1 MKRAPLVIAGTV
13 AGLVG
18 VLEFHTSPAELATSA
33 GAALPAA
40 SATPTASS
48 SPQSGA
54 AASASPSAAPS
65 ASISSSSSAG
75 SSTADRTA
83 VGPAVNY
90 NYGVLSVQVTV
101 SGSKI
106 IKVGIASLNDGGNTR
121 SQLIDD
127 QSIPILEQEALQAQ
141 SANIQS
147 VSGASFT
154 SEGFTES
161 LQGAL
166 RSLGIA

>member
-1 MKRAPLVIAGTV
+1 MKRAPIVLAGTV

-18 VLEFHTSPAELATSA
+18 VLEFHTSPAELAGSALPAATST
-33 GAALPAA
+33 PAA
-40 SATPTASS
+40 SATPSASS
-48 SPQSGA
+48 SPRSGSA
-54 AASASPSAAPS
+54 ATASPAASPSA
-65 ASISSSSSAG
+65 SSSAA
-75 SSTADRTA
+75 ADRTA

-90 NYGVLSVQVTV
+90 TYGVLSVQVTV

-106 IKVGIASLNDGGNTR
+106 IDVSIASLNDGGNAK
-121 SQLIDD
+121 SQSIDD
-127 QSIPILEQEALQAQ
+127 EAIPILEQEALQAQ
-141 SANIQS
+141 SANIQA

-166 RSLGIA
+166 RSLGVA

>member
-1 MKRAPLVIAGTV
+1 MKRAPIVIAGTV

-18 VLEFHTSPAELATSA
+18 VLEFHTSPAALTASA
-33 GAALPAA
+33 GSALPAA
-40 SATPTASS
+40 SATPAAGSTPAASS
-48 SPQSGA
+48 SPRSGSA
-54 AASASPSAAPS
+54 ATASPAASPSA
-65 ASISSSSSAG
+65 
-75 SSTADRTA
+75 STAAADRTA

-90 NYGVLSVQVTV
+90 TYGVLSVQVTV

-106 IKVGIASLNDGGNTR
+106 INVGIASLNDGGNPR
-121 SQLIDD
+121 SQSIDD
-127 QSIPILEQEALQAQ
+127 ESIPILEREALQAQ
-141 SANIQS
+141 SAAIQA

-154 SEGFTES
+154 SEGFTQS

>member
-1 MKRAPLVIAGTV
+1 MKRAPIVIAGTV

-18 VLEFHTSPAELATSA
+18 VLEFHTSPATLTSSA

-40 SATPTASS
+40 TATPAASS
-48 SPQSGA
+48 APQSGA
-54 AASASPSAAPS
+54 AASASPAASPS
-65 ASISSSSSAG
+65 P
-75 SSTADRTA
+75 STSTSTSTSTAAADRTA

-90 NYGVLSVQVTV
+90 NYGVLSVQVTA

-106 IKVGIASLNDGGNTR
+106 VKVSIASLNDGGNPR

-141 SANIQS
+141 SANIQG

-154 SEGFTES
+154 SAGFTQS

>member
-1 MKRAPLVIAGTV
+1 MKRAPIVIAGTV

-18 VLEFHTSPAELATSA
+18 VLEFHTSPAALTTPA

-40 SATPTASS
+40 SAAPSASSTPAASS
-48 SPQSGA
+48 SPRSGSA
-54 AASASPSAAPS
+54 ATASPAASPSA
-65 ASISSSSSAG
+65 SSSA
-75 SSTADRTA
+75 ADRTA

-90 NYGVLSVQVTV
+90 TYGVLSVQVTV

-106 IKVGIASLNDGGNTR
+106 INVSIASLTDGGNAR
-121 SQLIDD
+121 SQSIDD
-127 QSIPILEQEALQAQ
+127 ESIPILEQEVLQAQ
-141 SANIQS
+141 SANIQA

-154 SEGFTES
+154 SAGFTQS

-166 RSLGIA
+166 RSLGVA

>member
-1 MKRAPLVIAGTV
+1 MKRAPIVLAGTV

-18 VLEFHTSPAELATSA
+18 VLEFHTSPAELAGS
-33 GAALPAA
+33 ALPAA
-40 SATPTASS
+40 SATPAVSSAPAASSAPRSGSAATAS
-48 SPQSGA
+48 P
-54 AASASPSAAPS
+54 ASSPSAS
-65 ASISSSSSAG
+65 SIAA
-75 SSTADRTA
+75 ADRTA

-90 NYGVLSVQVTV
+90 TYGVLSVQVTV

-106 IKVGIASLNDGGNTR
+106 IDVSIASLNDGGNAR
-121 SQLIDD
+121 SESIDD
-127 QSIPILEQEALQAQ
+127 ESIPILEQEALQAQ
-141 SANIQS
+141 SANIQA

-166 RSLGIA
+166 RSLGVA

>member
-1 MKRAPLVIAGTV
+1 MKRAPIVLAGTV

-18 VLEFHTSPAELATSA
+18 VLEFHTSPAELAGS
-33 GAALPAA
+33 ALPAA
-40 SATPTASS
+40 SATP
-48 SPQSGA
+48 
-54 AASASPSAAPS
+54 AASASPAANSSPRSGSAATASPASSPS
-65 ASISSSSSAG
+65 ASSIAA
-75 SSTADRTA
+75 ADRTA

-90 NYGVLSVQVTV
+90 TYGVLSVQVTV

-106 IKVGIASLNDGGNTR
+106 IDVSIASLNDGGNAR
-121 SQLIDD
+121 SESIDD
-127 QSIPILEQEALQAQ
+127 ESIPILEQEALQAQ
-141 SANIQS
+141 SANIQA